1 MIKKLDEEKNLL
13 YCLEEIRLLIER
25 PHEQPA
31 LTERL
36 STIKDKLE
44 EIYDFLLMLHK
55 QVVFFSQDDPD

>member
-44 EIYDFLLMLHK
+44 EIYDDYMAG
-55 QVVFFSQDDPD
+55 QGD